1 MLKTTIFAALLLTS
15 ATTTAQGY
23 LISKADTMQ
32 TPSGVYNAT
41 TKQQETAPVTTEFTA
56 EDAAFIATKI
66 SDLLEYNELHAG
78 TAALLHDD
86 NVPYLNAA
94 VDAYVSAKAEL
105 EMKQR
110 ALVNEILRVTDEAY

>member
-1 MLKTTIFAALLLTS
+1 MFKTTILAALLLTS
-15 ATTTAQGY
+15 ATATAQGY
-23 LISKADTMQ
+23 PSKADTMQ
-32 TPSGVYNAT
+32 MPSGVYNAT

-110 ALVNEILRVTDEAY
+110 ALVNEILRVTHEAY

>member
-15 ATTTAQGY
+15 ATTIAQGY
-23 LISKADTMQ
+23 LSKADTMQ

-41 TKQQETAPVTTEFTA
+41 TKQQETAPMSTEFTA

-86 NVPYLNAA
+86 NVPFLNAA
-94 VDAYVSAKAEL
+94 VDAYVGAKAEL

-110 ALVNEILRVTDEAY
+110 ALVNELLRVTSEAYQ